1 MESTAEQTAE
11 QTEQTAQRAVK
22 KSMNVMTI
30 FDGEFNTI
38 EIPIKVPSGKVIYDV
53 NKILGKF
60 KKDESALKVGS
71 EAMNK
76 IGKKLRPFLKVQQ
89 GETFNSALH
98 RAMMDAFSEGKI
110 DLSDVTEF
118 QGGTTTVADDISDF
132 NRRLMLE
139 VFVSIIDYEQLEKY
153 VPDAAVR
160 AEITDIDTLY
170 DKYPMRRIN
179 EEVDVFLR
187 LAGLR

>member
-1 MESTAEQTAE
+1 MDSTAEQT
-11 QTEQTAQRAVK
+11 TEQTAVRAVK
-22 KSMNVMTI
+22 ETKNLMTI

-38 EIPIKVPSGKVIYDV
+38 EVPCKVPSGKVIYDV

-60 KKDESALKVGS
+60 KKDDSAAKVGT
-71 EAMNK
+71 ETMNK
-76 IGKKLRPFLKVQQ
+76 IGKKLRPFLKVQN
-89 GETFNSALH
+89 GENIHSALY

-118 QGGTTTVADDISDF
+118 QSGTTTVADDIADY

-139 VFVSIIDYEQLEKY
+139 VFISIINRELLEEF

-160 AEITDIDTLY
+160 AEITDVDALY

-179 EEVDVFLR
+179 EEVDAFLR
-187 LAGLR
+187 RAGLR